1 MSTTATPVE
10 VGQIR
15 QSPTD
20 DTFVLVHAAS
30 WSLSGR
36 VGWTVRPTSR
46 LGRRIGPDRWIS
58 DITLNTWALMPAD
71 TITETP

>member
-15 QSPTD
+15 QNPAD
-20 DTFVLVHAAS
+20 ETFVVVLNAS

-36 VGWTVRPTSR
+36 VGWSVRPVDR
-46 LGRRIGPDRWIS
+46 FGYRHGPYRWIS
-58 DITLNTWALMPAD
+58 GLTLNAWALMPAD
-71 TITETP
+71 TITEPQ

>member
-15 QSPTD
+15 QNPTE
-20 DTFVLVHAAS
+20 DTFVTVLNAS

-36 VGWTVRPTSR
+36 VGWAVRPTSR
-46 LGRRIGPDRWIS
+46 LGPDRWMS
-58 DITLNTWALMPAD
+58 NLTLNAWALMPAD
-71 TITETP
+71 TITDPQ

>member
-1 MSTTATPVE
+1 MSTTASPVE

-15 QSPTD
+15 QNPAD
-20 DTFVLVHAAS
+20 DTFVVVLNAS

-36 VGWTVRPTSR
+36 VGWTVRPISR

-58 DITLNTWALMPAD
+58 DLTLTTWALMPAD
-71 TITETP
+71 TITEPQ

>member
-1 MSTTATPVE
+1 MSTTAVE

-15 QSPTD
+15 QNPAD
-20 DTFVLVHAAS
+20 DTFIVVRGAS
-30 WSLSGR
+30 WPLSGR

-58 DITLNTWALMPAD
+58 DLTLTTWALMPAD
-71 TITETP
+71 AITEPQ